1 MTKKASQKY
10 RKNYTYK
17 ICTATPDT
25 TKRLIYMDQKIKLHT
40 IKTGLKTINLMKLR
54 KLTITVT

>member
-25 TKRLIYMDQKIKLHT
+25 TKRLIYMDQKIKLYT
-40 IKTGLKTINLMKLR
+40 KLDW
-54 KLTITVT
+54 KQ